1 VLLTISEFIGRLHPA
16 LVHLPVG
23 ILVLAFILQCIG
35 YKTGIFHKAIIMVL
49 LIGAI
54 SAVLS
59 CISGFV
65 LSKHDEYDPGLVSWH
80 QWMGIT
86 TAVVCAGAYFLFRK
100 PALAR
105 WQWPSMIAIIILIS
119 ITGHMGGTLTHG
131 ADYLTAPLSGGDN
144 EGASGPQKP
153 IANVQEAVAYDS
165 IIQPML
171 QRKCYGCH
179 NANKRKGG
187 LRMDQPDLLM
197 KGGKNGKIIVGNN
210 ATESEMIKR
219 ILLPKE
225 EEDHMPPK
233 EKPQLTE
240 KEIALLHWWINTG
253 AALNKKVKDLPQP
266 ATIQPVL
273 TALQQPLETAK
284 SLPDIPE
291 KEVSEA
297 DAAAIQKLKDKGVIV
312 LPVAQNSNYLMVNFV
327 SAPAISNKDLEL
339 LLPLKKQL
347 VWCKLGNTTINDT
360 ALAIIGKCTNLTRL
374 HLEHTNIS
382 DAGLSKLNNLQQ
394 LHYLNL
400 VGTKVSAKGLM
411 ALKGLKEL
419 RSLYLYQTS
428 IAAND
433 TGNLQ
438 KVFPHTRIDIGGYLV
453 PTLESDTTRVKFELK
468 KS

>member
-23 ILVLAFILQCIG
+23 ILVLAFVLQCIG
-35 YKTGIFHKAIIMVL
+35 YKTGVYHKAIVIIL
-49 LIGAI
+49 LTGAI
-54 SAVLS
+54 SAVLA

-65 LSKHDEYDPGLVSWH
+65 LSKHDDYDPELVSWH

-86 TAVVCAGAYFLFRK
+86 TALVCTGAYFLFRNHS
-100 PALAR
+100 LVR

-131 ADYLTAPLSGGDN
+131 ADYLTGPLSGGDDPA
-144 EGASGPQKP
+144 GAGQKP
-153 IANVQEAVAYDS
+153 IANVQEAMAYDS
-165 IIQPML
+165 VIQPVL

-197 KGGKNGKIIVGNN
+197 KGGKNGKIIVSGN

-219 ILLPKE
+219 LLLPKE
-225 EEDHMPPK
+225 EEHHMPPK

-253 AALNKKVKDLPQP
+253 AAFDKKVKDLPQP
-266 ATIQPVL
+266 GPIQPIL
-273 TALQQPLETAK
+273 TALQQPLETTK

-291 KEVSEA
+291 QPVNEA

-312 LPVAQNSNYLMVNFV
+312 LPVAQNSNYLMANYV
-327 SAPAISNKDLEL
+327 SARGVSNKDIEL

-347 VWCKLGNTTINDT
+347 VWLKLGSTPINDSALT
-360 ALAIIGKCTNLTRL
+360 AIGKCTNLTRL
-374 HLEHTNIS
+374 QLDYTKIT

-394 LHYLNL
+394 LRYLNL
-400 VGTKVSAKGLM
+400 VGTKVTAKGLM

-419 RSLYLYQTS
+419 RAAYVYLTA
-428 IAAND
+428 ITAND
-433 TGNLQ
+433 TATLQ
-438 KVFPHTRIDIGGYLV
+438 KALPNTRIDVGGYVV
-453 PTLESDTTRVKFELK
+453 PTLESDTSRVKYEPK
-468 KS
+468 KN